1 MSKRVTRKTNEL
13 HVINDNCKNK
23 SSDICDI
30 TCFSAHKVY
39 KVNCVKHDCKSWIE
53 NSEFQNCAIN
63 AAEDGPQTLQVIG
76 DTFGVTRMRICQI
89 EKTVLKKIASKNPR
103 LLEFI

>member
-1 MSKRVTRKTNEL
+1 MSKQVTRETNEL
-13 HVINDNCKNK
+13 IVINNNCKN
-23 SSDICDI
+23 SDICNM
-30 TCFSAHKVY
+30 TCFSAHREY
-39 KVNCVKHDCKSWIE
+39 NVNCEKYECKSWIE
-53 NSEFQNCAIN
+53 NPEFQNCAII